1 LRPHIGEP
9 RDARWA
15 TPAELAGPRL
25 QSALDHCG
33 RSLGTDRDDIRGQ
46 RLVEVVTWCLAV
58 PSAHALLA
66 DGELPDLERPHV
78 WVEADPP
85 DGVALTLPTEARV
98 AGGVDELRAA
108 IGAHAGP
115 LIAAVNDAT
124 RRPAQA
130 LERAVEDRI
139 AAAIVWVAQ
148 MSNATD
154 RARTLLDGTAE
165 LRMLD
170 LGTHELLLHV
180 RAGCCLYYRLP
191 AGLKCFSCPLIDDE
205 HRRRLVAGD
214 GA

>member
-1 LRPHIGEP
+1 LQPHVGEP

-25 QSALDHCG
+25 HPALTYCG
-33 RSLGTDRDDIRGQ
+33 TSLGTDRDDIRGQ

-66 DGELPDLERPHV
+66 ENTLPDLETAWV
-78 WVEADPP
+78 WIEADPP
-85 DGVALTLPTEARV
+85 GGVALTLPRDERVSGSLEA
-98 AGGVDELRAA
+98 LRTAVHGHLA
-108 IGAHAGP
+108 P
-115 LIAAVNDAT
+115 LISAVNDAT
-124 RRPAQA
+124 KRPAAA

-139 AAAIVWVAQ
+139 AAAIAWVAQ
-148 MSNATD
+148 MSDAT
-154 RARTLLDGTAE
+154 AKASTLLDGQAE

-205 HRRRLVAGD
+205 DRRRLVAG
-214 GA
+214 GG